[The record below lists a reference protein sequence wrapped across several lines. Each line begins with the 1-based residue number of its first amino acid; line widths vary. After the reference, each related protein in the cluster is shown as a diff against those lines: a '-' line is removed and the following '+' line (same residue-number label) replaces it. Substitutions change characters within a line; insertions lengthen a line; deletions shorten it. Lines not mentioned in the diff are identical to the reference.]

1 MFEKVRERAPDNVR
15 GMFNLGAAY
24 VGMGRYEEAIALLEQ
39 SLAIRP
45 EALAYTNL
53 GNANFYLR
61 RYERAA
67 AAYEQATRLEPENM
81 LLWWNLGDGYFW
93 MGRRAQAAPAYE
105 RAIRLAQAKLK
116 INPKDSSLLGI
127 LAICHAM
134 RDERREAV
142 AALEHGLRLSPSDP
156 DLLFKAALIY
166 NHFGQT
172 KTSLTWLKKA
182 LAAGLSPSTVRDTP
196 DFDRL
201 AGDPRLQEL
210 LRGS

>member
-24 VGMGRYEEAIALLEQ
+24 VGMGRYEEAITLLEQ